1 MISDKENNVCPQQE
15 KKTTEESASPH
26 KLNMSIEAI
35 VLSEKFSSQFW
46 IWITNSIGF
55 ELHFE

>member
-1 MISDKENNVCPQQE
+1 MLSDKENNECPQQE
-15 KKTTEESASPH
+15 KETTAESASPH

-35 VLSEKFSSQFW
+35 VLSENFNSQFW

-55 ELHFE
+55 